1 MFSDDSST
9 LSENPF
15 GPAVGEILNVYTC
28 SHKGEMGVLYLATKA
43 VCFRRTILFGWEVE
57 KLIVPWIL
65 VETVRGFEDGK
76 IFINAGNGGNRIDL
90 DNFSEDYQIVLG
102 KLSKIRSMCSREK
115 PPIMDASEGDQYI
128 RRLLLNG
135 STKEVSAKLREANID
150 YDKKRLPIVSDGIS
164 RRNSNYVTW
173 KELCE
178 ENKEVYTETTI
189 MDLKL
194 VGCNLDE
201 FYKKFVSN
209 DATFSL
215 TKHHQNSGDL
225 DVIET
230 EWKNTDGSEQE
241 REIKYNHP
249 INIAMAI
256 APPAGAATKT
266 QKLWRYGNTGIR
278 IDTETRISNVP
289 MASCFYVADRMLV
302 SSLPGG
308 GISLTIMFGNVFV
321 KSTMFKGIIAATS
334 VRDVTD
340 FQKTYV
346 EVIQSA
352 SALPNSKL
360 PHSTVKSQL
369 ASKTNEGVKG
379 PKQSTKKS
387 IVILWTLVLCSFAG
401 HFYFIQQLR
410 ILSTKVLLLEE
421 LILEDGDFTPTISM
435 EL

>member
-189 MDLKL
+189 M
-194 VGCNLDE
+194 
-201 FYKKFVSN
+201 
-209 DATFSL
+209 
-215 TKHHQNSGDL
+215 
-225 DVIET
+225 
-230 EWKNTDGSEQE
+230 
-241 REIKYNHP
+241 
-249 INIAMAI
+249 
-256 APPAGAATKT
+256 
-266 QKLWRYGNTGIR
+266 
-278 IDTETRISNVP
+278 
-289 MASCFYVADRMLV
+289 
-302 SSLPGG
+302 
-308 GISLTIMFGNVFV
+308 
-321 KSTMFKGIIAATS
+321 
-334 VRDVTD
+334 VR
-340 FQKTYV
+340 K
-346 EVIQSA
+346 
-352 SALPNSKL
+352 
-360 PHSTVKSQL
+360 
-369 ASKTNEGVKG
+369 
-379 PKQSTKKS
+379 
-387 IVILWTLVLCSFAG
+387 
-401 HFYFIQQLR
+401 
-410 ILSTKVLLLEE
+410 
-421 LILEDGDFTPTISM
+421 
-435 EL
+435 